1 MLSLIQRAESEFD
14 PVPFD
19 AEAARIFGSVK
30 AAVIA
35 AGRKLKAT
43 NATRLPAGSWRV
55 EE

>member
-1 MLSLIQRAESEFD
+1 MQRAESEFD

-35 AGRKLKAT
+35 AGANPRQRPLHG
-43 NATRLPAGSWRV
+43 LPAEAD
-55 EE
+55 EEEK